1 VRRTGAGATVEYLGQ
16 LLGGL
21 IHLLRSGAT
30 PDEELCP
37 LPGDDLVPNP
47 AWAPTRAVTVH
58 AGSDDVW
65 PWVAQMGFGR
75 GGWYGWNPLERED
88 TGVFGLLPELPPPR
102 VGEVWLDGPGC
113 DESRGAWRVEALEPP
128 RTVVLRTT
136 RDPVS
141 GRELNPLDAP
151 RLFIDS
157 EWTFHLREIAP
168 NHTRLLGRTR
178 VDVGP
183 RWALLPLKWMGG
195 GDTVMQRTLLD
206 GIKIRVEGAQTDALG
221 GQCHPAS
228 P

>member
-1 VRRTGAGATVEYLGQ
+1 MIWFPTPPGRPLGPSPSMLDRTT
-16 LLGGL
+16 
-21 IHLLRSGAT
+21 S
-30 PDEELCP
+30 
-37 LPGDDLVPNP
+37 
-47 AWAPTRAVTVH
+47 
-58 AGSDDVW
+58 
-65 PWVAQMGFGR
+65 
-75 GGWYGWNPLERED
+75 
-88 TGVFGLLPELPPPR
+88 
-102 VGEVWLDGPGC
+102 GPG
-113 DESRGAWRVEALEPP
+113 SRRWVSVEEGGTAGTLWNERTRGFSGCSRSFHHLGWVRFGWTARDATSPGGAWRVEALEPP

-151 RLFIDS
+151 RPFIDS

-195 GDTVMQRTLLD
+195 GDTVMQRRLLD

-221 GQCHPAS
+221 GQCHRAS